1 MKVLYR
7 ICNDFTELVYPA
19 LCITCGERL
28 ISQEKYLCMNC
39 RADLPVTNF
48 HLNSDN
54 NVAEL
59 FWGRVKIENA
69 TSLFYYKKG
78 SRYQR
83 VIHFIKYRG
92 MKELGFEFGTHLGA
106 SLSESENFTT
116 ADLIIPVPLH
126 PRKKK
131 KRGYNQSEY
140 IARGVA
146 NILKKP
152 VSVNNLCR
160 KIYSSSQT
168 RKNRFERWQNVEK
181 IFKINHPDELRN
193 KHILLLDDVVTT
205 GSTLEACASE
215 ILKVPDTKVSIA
227 TLAYAD
233 I

>member
-1 MKVLYR
+1 MKLLSR
-7 ICNDFTELVYPA
+7 ICNDFTELIYPA
-19 LCITCGERL
+19 LCVTCGERL

-54 NVAEL
+54 NVAAL

-83 VIHFIKYRG
+83 LIYFIKYRG

-160 KIYSSSQT
+160 KIHSSSQT

-181 IFKINHPDELRN
+181 IFKINHPDELHN